1 MKFILTLLFLT
12 FSFSEDSTWWGC
24 SDENALNYD
33 PYAIWDCGGWCCEY
47 EDLHHS
53 GIVIN
58 EINYNPSS
66 SYNQSDD
73 MYEFIEFYNNGNNEV
88 NLDGWSLA
96 NSNVDQCFYFDDI
109 LLEPGEFLLLARNAD
124 TYPGSIEYGEHNSL
138 SNSEGTLT
146 LRDAHHNIIDRVTY
160 KDDCDCSVDYYC
172 WPTNSDAGGSTLE
185 LKDPNLNN
193 LSAESWQDSFIIP
206 GGTPGYVNSNI
217 ESDDYV
223 YGCTDENACNFN
235 SEANVNDG
243 SCNFPSQNFDCEGN
257 CVAEIDCNGECGG
270 DAVQDC
276 AGECGG
282 DAIVDECGECGGD
295 GPENNF
301 DCEGNCVAEID
312 CNGEC
317 GGDAVQDCT
326 GECGGIALVDDCGVC
341 DGNNQ
346 NLDCNG
352 ECFGEAALDACGI
365 CNGST
370 ENADSC
376 PSEGYY
382 LEISSFDIQEQSL
395 EISLNNEADIAG
407 FQFSL
412 PGLIISDVAPISIIS
427 QNFSISFSDNT
438 IIGFSLEG
446 NLISPSNTNILKVY
460 FSNQLQSEIC
470 LQDLVLSNP
479 FGEEVDFTLGEC
491 LELSSCGDQ
500 SACNYFDYEFIC
512 DDCCSY
518 GQEFWLD
525 TDGDGLGYLENGE
538 IFCEDPGFPWVPN
551 HGDEFPNC
559 TSNIVD
565 SCGVCDGDNSS
576 CSGCT
581 DELAFNYNC
590 LNGNWPTSA
599 TFGCSDNVIVDDGS
613 CLYPPEGF
621 EFTQSTQ
628 QAFYKFLDG
637 AFNDEPLEFMGSWIG
652 AFRNDVCVGSWPW
665 VGEFTQVPVMGNDGS
680 DFTLDYMIEGEIPEF
695 YIYDPELND
704 FFPANVSNQF
714 PYVNLEIY
722 HIENI
727 ESSTD
732 NFSSYGF
739 YLGDINIDFQ
749 IDIMDMTNQINFIL
763 DVHSPNSYQF
773 WASDVNSDDILNI
786 ADVVRL
792 SNNILGFSRAYS
804 SKSEAVLLE
813 NTLSLSGDIGGI
825 QFSGNLLTDISNN
838 DILVSNNSLVLVYT
852 NDKSIETNTFV
863 FENIPEDLIVV
874 NSDGEYIDI
883 KTNNVTSFQI
893 SEVYPNPFNPSTN
906 IEFSVNQNAKI
917 DLSIYN
923 LNGQLVEVIL
933 NDFIYPGTYSINWDA
948 SDYSTGMYLLVATNG
963 NYSETKKLMLVK

>member
-1 MKFILTLLFLT
+1 MKFVFTLLLFT

-47 EDLHHS
+47 EDLQHT

-58 EINYNPSS
+58 EINYNPAN
-66 SYNQSDD
+66 SYNQSDEL
-73 MYEFIEFYNNGNNEV
+73 YEFVELYNNGSNDI
-88 NLDGWSLA
+88 NLDGWSFY
-96 NSNVDQCFYFDDI
+96 NSNVNQCFIFDDVLI
-109 LLEPGEFLLLARNAD
+109 EPGEFLLLTRNAD
-124 TYPGSIEYGEHNSL
+124 TYPGSIAYGEHNSL

-146 LRDAHHNIIDRVTY
+146 LRDAHHNIVDRVTY

-193 LSAESWQDSFIIP
+193 LSAANWQDSFIIP
-206 GGTPGYVNSNI
+206 GGTPGYVNSNM
-217 ESDDYV
+217 ESEDYV
-223 YGCTDENACNFN
+223 FGCTDENACNFN

-243 SCNFPSQNFDCEGN
+243 SCEFPSQDFDCEGN
-257 CVAEIDCNGECGG
+257 CVVEIDCNGDCGGDAVEDCFGECGG
-270 DAVQDC
+270 DAL
-276 AGECGG
+276 
-282 DAIVDECGECGGD
+282 VDECGDCGGD

-301 DCEGNCVAEID
+301 DCEGNCVADID
-312 CNGEC
+312 CNGDC
-317 GGDAVQDCT
+317 GGDAVSDCT
-326 GECGGIALVDDCGVC
+326 GECGGIAEVDDCGVC

-352 ECFGEAALDACGI
+352 DCFGEAIIDACGT
-365 CNGST
+365 CNGSV
-370 ENADSC
+370 EDVDSC
-376 PSEGYY
+376 PSEGYSF
-382 LEISSFDIQEQSL
+382 EISSFDVQEQSL
-395 EISLNNEADIAG
+395 VIGLNNEDDIAG

-412 PGLIISDVAPISIIS
+412 DGIVISDVIPLSISS
-427 QNFSISFSDNT
+427 QNFSISFSENT

-446 NLISPSNTNILKVY
+446 NLISPSNSDILKVY
-460 FSNQLQSEIC
+460 FSNQSQSEIC

-479 FGEEVDFTLGEC
+479 FGEEVDFTLGGC
-491 LELSSCGDQ
+491 VDIRSCGDQ
-500 SACNYFDYEFIC
+500 SACNYFDYEFTC

-565 SCGVCDGDNSS
+565 NCSVCDGDNSS

-599 TFGCSDNVIVDDGS
+599 TFGCSNNVLVDDGS

-621 EFTQSTQ
+621 EFTQSTE

-637 AFNDEPLEFMGSWIG
+637 SFNDEPLEFMGSWIG
-652 AFRNDVCVGSWPW
+652 AFRNNVCVGSWPW

-680 DFTLDYMIEGEIPEF
+680 DFTLDYMMEGEIPEF
-695 YIYDPELND
+695 YIYDPVLD
-704 FFPANVSNQF
+704 DSFLANVSDQF

-727 ESSTD
+727 ESGAD

-739 YLGDINIDFQ
+739 FLGDINIDYQ

-773 WASDVNSDDILNI
+773 WASDVNADDILNI

-792 SNNILGFSRAYS
+792 SNNILGFSRSYVS
-804 SKSEAVLLE
+804 NSEANIIN
-813 NTLSLSGDIGGI
+813 NTLSLNGDIGGV
-825 QFSGNLLTDISNN
+825 QFSGNLLSDISSK
-838 DILVSNNSLVLVYT
+838 DISVSNNNLVLVYT
-852 NDKSIETNTFV
+852 NNKSIETNTFV
-863 FENIPEDLIVV
+863 FENMPEDLIVV
-874 NSDGEYIDI
+874 DSDGEYVDL
-883 KTNNVTSFQI
+883 KTNTATSFQI
-893 SEVYPNPFNPSTN
+893 TEVYPNPFNPSTN
-906 IEFSVNQNAKI
+906 INFSINENISVN
-917 DLSIYN
+917 LSIFDI
-923 LNGQLVEVIL
+923 NGRLIDTIFSDYVH
-933 NDFIYPGTYSINWDA
+933 PGIYSIKWDA
-948 SDYSTGMYLLVATNG
+948 GSNSTGMYLLVASYG